1 MFSGLTGQISAF
13 VASKTGGEPAADPNA
28 LGPDGQPL
36 DPNAYAN
43 AQNGLN
49 PDGTPIDP
57 NADPNA
63 KAPGGLGGMAMGFM
77 GKAMAA
83 KDGLKEKAAG
93 FQPPN
98 LGNLGGGV
106 LGNITGMIPG
116 QGGREEEVPPVD
128 PKGT

>member
-13 VASKTGGEPAADPNA
+13 VASKTGGAAEVDPNA
-28 LGPDGQPL
+28 VGPDGQPI
-36 DPNAYAN
+36 DPNY
-43 AQNGLN
+43 AQNGVN

-116 QGGREEEVPPVD
+116 QGRERGAPGGPQPAD
-128 PKGT
+128 D